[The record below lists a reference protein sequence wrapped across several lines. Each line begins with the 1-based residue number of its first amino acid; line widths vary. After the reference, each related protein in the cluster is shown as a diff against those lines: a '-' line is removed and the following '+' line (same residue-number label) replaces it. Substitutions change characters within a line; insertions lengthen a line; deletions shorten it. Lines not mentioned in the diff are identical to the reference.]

1 MRHSTQVKLET
12 FLWHELLCE
21 SVLFL
26 NIHLLFIFLWDCEFY
41 DFLKNMI
48 VGPDMG
54 WKFWSNFEYESS
66 EDWENWA
73 MGEKKASRER
83 KSNRR
88 ASPGEI
94 IKMGEKKGNASEK
107 RDERRNRKICKTNS
121 IKATLILIRK
131 TFILL
136 SFKQAK
142 SSQFLIPLV
151 LYLIY
156 QESIITEEKTL

>member
-1 MRHSTQVKLET
+1 MTIKYKERRKNLYGIYIHHLYWMRHSTQVKLET

-41 DFLKNMI
+41 DFLKNII

-54 WKFWSNFEYESS
+54 WKFGSNFEYESS

-94 IKMGEKKGNASEK
+94 IKMGEKKRNGREK
-107 RDERRNRKICKTNS
+107 RKCER
-121 IKATLILIRK
+121 KAGREK
-131 TFILL
+131 
-136 SFKQAK
+136 K
-142 SSQFLIPLV
+142 SKNQ
-151 LYLIY
+151 
-156 QESIITEEKTL
+156 QN